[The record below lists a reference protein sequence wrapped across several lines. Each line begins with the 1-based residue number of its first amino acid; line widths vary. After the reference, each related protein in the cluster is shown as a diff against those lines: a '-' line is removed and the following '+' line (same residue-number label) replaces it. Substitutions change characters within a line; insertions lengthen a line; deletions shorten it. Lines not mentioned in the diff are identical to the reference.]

1 MLFAKYVFVVLHIL
15 CAAAFFGLGLT
26 LVRQARAYI
35 ASRTEV
41 LGDVGSRATLLMT
54 VFGALTFVFAL
65 AAFFTGGYAAGQ
77 SPFRFYGPE
86 FHSSITLLLI
96 LIGVHVGV
104 VQLGWGA
111 LRRALAAGGDGAGP
125 RKRIAAGVG
134 VTHLLWLVIL
144 VLMFWGNFHAG
155 LAQL

>member
-15 CAAAFFGLGLT
+15 CAAAFFGLGLP
-26 LVRQARAYI
+26 LARQARAY
-35 ASRTEV
+35 AATRGEA
-41 LGDVGSRATLLMT
+41 LGDVGTRTTLLMT

-65 AAFFTGGYAAGQ
+65 SAFFTGGYAAGQ

-104 VQLGWGA
+104 VQLGWAA
-111 LRRALAAGGDGAGP
+111 LRRRVVENVDTTST
-125 RKRIAAGVG
+125 RKRIGAGVG

-144 VLMFWGNFHAG
+144 VLMFWGNLRAG

>member
-1 MLFAKYVFVVLHIL
+1 MLFTKYVFVVLHIL
-15 CAAAFFGLGLT
+15 TAAAFFGLGLP
-26 LVRQARAYI
+26 LARQARAY
-35 ASRTEV
+35 AATRAEA
-41 LGDVGSRATLLMT
+41 LGDVGTRTTLLMT

-77 SPFRFYGPE
+77 SPFRFYGPQ
-86 FHSSITLLLI
+86 FHSSITLLLV
-96 LIGVHVGV
+96 LIGAHVGLT
-104 VQLGWGA
+104 QLGWGA
-111 LRRALAAGGDGAGP
+111 LRRKVAADVDTTGP